1 MPVEMNSWQ
10 RFRETMALGSPDRV
24 PYFEEGLRKEVLAI
38 WRQQGLPHGET
49 PELLFPTDH
58 REEIEPDLDPNPA
71 LAGYPSSAKDLSEFR
86 RCLNPNDTNRI
97 ALDEYGVPGALR
109 DDRRV
114 KMLRVHRGFFLSM
127 GVRDWSRF
135 KELMDLLIDK
145 PDIVRQAMDIQGR
158 FAARLADKIL
168 SFIQV
173 DAAIFSEPI
182 SGNEGPLISPQMYED
197 IVLSSYQPLI
207 NVLKSHGVET
217 VIFRT
222 YANSRILIPWILE
235 HGFNC
240 LWACE
245 VNLKTM
251 DYRDLRREF
260 GTDLRLIGGIDLD
273 ALRQGEKAIR
283 KELTTKLP
291 PLLAEGGYIPLA
303 DGRIREDVRYADY
316 RYYRHLLREII
327 DQRL

>member
-1 MPVEMNSWQ
+1 
-10 RFRETMALGSPDRV
+10 
-24 PYFEEGLRKEVLAI
+24 
-38 WRQQGLPHGET
+38 
-49 PELLFPTDH
+49 
-58 REEIEPDLDPNPA
+58 
-71 LAGYPSSAKDLSEFR
+71 
-86 RCLNPNDTNRI
+86 
-97 ALDEYGVPGALR
+97 
-109 DDRRV
+109 
-114 KMLRVHRGFFLSM
+114 
-127 GVRDWSRF
+127 
-135 KELMDLLIDK
+135 MDLLIDK

-182 SGNEGPLISPQMYED
+182 SGNEGPLISPEMYED

-316 RYYRHLLREII
+316 MYYRHLLREII
-327 DQRL
+327 DQGL